1 MNILGISE
9 NLWYLIQSN
18 IEDWVYQVQQMLAN
32 KLDEYKERDNIY
44 MDNNI

>member
-18 IEDWVYQVQQMLAN
+18 IEDWVYQVQQMLAD
-32 KLDEYKERDNIY
+32 KLDEYKERDNVY
-44 MDNNI
+44 VDNNI